1 MKIQTIATNV
11 ISIWEH
17 GGLYTCHGNGAYGLI
32 GFQWDN
38 VTALLK
44 HYLRLGGT
52 LKNPDP
58 AWYANELI
66 ARAKSGHTHEQK
78 IIPELDQ
85 LANTALM
92 QRAQRECAEAYMR
105 DSIKIQKRHFD
116 FKMPLSQLILCDM
129 GVNNGQW
136 NKYVEDVDV
145 SGKSEFDVI
154 WAAQEVRIDAVKR
167 AGEWHYKG
175 LQHRYLWYQHLCK
188 SNHHLTMKKF
198 MPVLEVNGVR
208 VTIGTAIEPL

>member
-1 MKIQTIATNV
+1 MKIETVATNV

-38 VTALLK
+38 VTRLLE
-44 HYLRLGGT
+44 HYVHGHGKLDH
-52 LKNPDP
+52 DP
-58 AWYANELI
+58 SWYAGELLR
-66 ARAKSGHTHEQK
+66 RAKTGHTHDER
-78 IIPELDQ
+78 IIPELDKV
-85 LANTALM
+85 ARDPLM
-92 QRAQRECAEAYMR
+92 QKTQRYEAYQYMR
-105 DSIKIQKRHFD
+105 DSINIQKRHFD

-145 SGKSEFDVI
+145 SGKSEYDVI

-198 MPVLEVNGVR
+198 MPVLEVNGVK
-208 VTIGTAIEPL
+208 VKIGTAIEPL